1 MTAVAERDSLPGQPS
16 APGNWVSWAG
26 IWFLI
31 AGFVA
36 AQIAG
41 LLTSLP
47 AIVAENPSLRA
58 LLSEGGSVADVL
70 QTENFAVGP
79 PTLLAGLLGQW
90 AVLLLWARMWAR
102 RGKSARQIVKTAD
115 LRSPA
120 PQPIP
125 CDQWMARLG
134 LVRPTRRHVLVGVGL
149 GIVVMLVGNGLQIAF
164 SAAELKTSGFDA
176 TLLLNDG
183 GLFGFALLLAIA
195 LGAPVVEEIFFRGA
209 LAGAFARRF
218 GTGVAIAAS
227 AVLFGAAHLS
237 GMGAGNIINA
247 AIITGLGVVLAV
259 ARFRTGTLTVS
270 IVAHAV
276 VNTTAV
282 LVFQLFGTS

>member
-1 MTAVAERDSLPGQPS
+1 MQQPDEAGGHPPVGQPAVATAGVESL
-16 APGNWVSWAG
+16 VD
-26 IWFLI
+26 
-31 AGFVA
+31 
-36 AQIAG
+36 
-41 LLTSLP
+41 P
-47 AIVAENPSLRA
+47 AESGARA
-58 LLSEGGSVADVL
+58 
-70 QTENFAVGP
+70 TEEFKVP
-79 PTLLAGLLGQW
+79 
-90 AVLLLWARMWAR
+90 
-102 RGKSARQIVKTAD
+102 
-115 LRSPA
+115 
-120 PQPIP
+120 
-125 CDQWMARLG
+125 
-134 LVRPTRRHVLVGVGL
+134 
-149 GIVVMLVGNGLQIAF
+149 
-164 SAAELKTSGFDA
+164 
-176 TLLLNDG
+176 
-183 GLFGFALLLAIA
+183 
-195 LGAPVVEEIFFRGA
+195 GAPVVEEIFFRGA